1 MAREFQAITVTMGTF
16 PTEDSPPMPRFL
28 LALLLLAASL
38 ALATAPASASD
49 AARTIDHEAL
59 WLMPRVGTPAISPDG
74 RWSVVQVTR
83 PDYDRDKQASHLWL
97 VATDGRTP
105 PRQLTSA
112 RSAESGVAWSPDS
125 ATIAFSARR
134 DGDEASQ
141 IYLLDIAQGGEARA
155 VTSIST
161 GARMPVFS
169 PDGSRIAFTSN
180 VHPDSRNDEDS
191 RRIAKEEKELDHSV
205 RTFES
210 FPIRNWDRW
219 LDNHQARVFVQ
230 VIGEDGAR
238 DLLAGTDLVAEP
250 GYAARTTAGGSE
262 LDVTWTPDGRALVFV
277 ASTNRHRGAHAF
289 THTDLWQVPAEG
301 GQARRITG
309 SSNADAGDSWSSPQ
323 FSPDGR
329 TLYAQVTPRT
339 ERVYNATR
347 VGILDWPS
355 GSERGRIEPADG
367 RASSGFAVSPNN
379 RDVFVLVED
388 AGHAKV
394 YRGSHR
400 GGEAR
405 VAFDMDLGV
414 YNGLAMNRS
423 GRPVM
428 VASFESAATPSE
440 VVRIDIER
448 GRHERLTE
456 FAVEQAAAL
465 DLEPLEHFWFE
476 NDQGFQV
483 HSLLV
488 KPANFDPSRRYP
500 VFVMMHGGPHVMSRD
515 YFFLRWN
522 YHLLAGED
530 FVVVM
535 TNYRGSTGFG
545 EAFAQSIQGDP
556 LRGPANDINR
566 ALEVAAEKYPFV
578 DAGRAC
584 AGGASYGGHL
594 ANWLQGSTDQ
604 YHCLV
609 SHAGLVNLES
619 QWGTSDVAFS
629 REANMGG
636 APWEMYEVWAEQN
649 PIRQA
654 HNWRTPVLV
663 TVGEQDFRVPLN
675 NVLEYWTALQR
686 MQVPGRLLVYP
697 DENHWIMSGGNSR
710 HFYGEVDAWLR
721 RHLVDVD

>member
-1 MAREFQAITVTMGTF
+1 
-16 PTEDSPPMPRFL
+16 MPKLL
-28 LALLLLAASL
+28 LALLLLAASFG
-38 ALATAPASASD
+38 LATAPASASQGTR
-49 AARTIDHEAL
+49 AIDHEAL
-59 WLMPRVGTPAISPDG
+59 WLMPRVAAPALSPDG

-105 PRQLTSA
+105 PRQITTA

-125 ATIAFSARR
+125 RTIAFSARR
-134 DGDEASQ
+134 NGDDAAQ
-141 IYLLDIAQGGEARA
+141 IYLLDIERGGEARA

-161 GARMPVFS
+161 GARLPVFS
-169 PDGSRIAFTSN
+169 PDGSRIAFTSD

-191 RRIAKEEKELDHSV
+191 KRIAKEEKELDHHV

-219 LDNHQARVFVQ
+219 LENRQTRVFVQ
-230 VIGEDGAR
+230 AIDAGEAR
-238 DLLAGTDLVAEP
+238 DLLAGTALVAES
-250 GYAARTTAGGSE
+250 GYSARTTAGGSE
-262 LDVTWTPDGRALVFV
+262 LDVAWTPDGSALVFV
-277 ASTNRHRGAHAF
+277 ASTNRHRGAHDF
-289 THTDLWQVPAEG
+289 THNDLWQVPVDG
-301 GQARRITG
+301 GEPRRITG
-309 SSNADAGDSWSSPQ
+309 DGSEAGDNWSSPQ

-339 ERVYNATR
+339 EYVYNATR
-347 VGILDWPS
+347 VGIIDWPA
-355 GSERGRIEPADG
+355 GSERGRIEPTDG
-367 RASSGFAVSPNN
+367 RSVLGFAVSPNN
-379 RDVFVLVED
+379 RDVFMLVDD
-388 AGHAKV
+388 AGHAMV
-394 YRGSHR
+394 YRGSHT

-405 VAFDMDLGV
+405 PAFGMDQGM
-414 YNGLAMNRS
+414 YNNLAMNRS
-423 GRPVM
+423 GRPVL
-428 VASFESAATPSE
+428 VGNFESAVNPAE
-440 VVRIDIER
+440 VVRVDVDR
-448 GRHERLTE
+448 GRHERLTG
-456 FAVEQAAAL
+456 FAVEKAAQL
-465 DLEPLEHFWFE
+465 DLQPLEHFWFE
-476 NDQGFQV
+476 NDQGYRV

-500 VFVMMHGGPHVMSRD
+500 VFVMMHGGPHLMSRD

-530 FVVVM
+530 FVVIM

-556 LRGPANDINR
+556 LRGPANDINQ
-566 ALEVAAEKYPFV
+566 ALDVAAEKYPFV

-594 ANWLQGSTDQ
+594 ANWLQGTTER
-604 YHCLV
+604 YRCLV

-636 APWEMYEVWAEQN
+636 APWDLYEVWAEHN
-649 PIRQA
+649 PIRLA
-654 HNWRTPVLV
+654 NNWKTPTLV
-663 TVGEQDFRVPLN
+663 TVGEKDFRVPLN

-721 RHLVDVD
+721 RYLIDTD